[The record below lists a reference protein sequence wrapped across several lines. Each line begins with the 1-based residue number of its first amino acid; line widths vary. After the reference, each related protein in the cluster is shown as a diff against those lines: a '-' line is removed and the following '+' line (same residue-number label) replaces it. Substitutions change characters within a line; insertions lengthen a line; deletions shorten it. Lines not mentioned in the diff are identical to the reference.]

1 MLPQTTNAIKETIHS
16 GHFMVSS
23 FEAEAQD
30 DEYQVAVPV
39 SEEIL
44 TRADINNSKTSLNNL
59 FQCMSVAYRH
69 KLTSP
74 KWNRFKGVRLRWK
87 DKIRLN
93 NLIWR
98 CWHMQFIK
106 KSNYMICQFASPVE
120 IVDIHK
126 QPEAVVLEGKYW
138 KRKFNAVT
146 AEYKKWRLFY
156 RSLLQNGFKE
166 RQKLLNEFLEWQQNN
181 CDIRIDDDYMNFI
194 SDTLFSTV
202 TSNSRIFEFPNARE
216 DKSTTTN
223 IADFIQPSLGQLQP
237 NLDEFMDTIE
247 PLQDLFSP
255 PKLPP
260 VPEECHMSTES
271 SNNLYSQPYGNVNT
285 CYQTNQHSLS
295 LHSELNQLKMT
306 NMRQETT
313 DSSCPLHANSYSTGE
328 NYQSNFPTMFH
339 QSSNGSYQSNN
350 LSYNNIPTGA
360 AQPHHNEMQ
369 IPPPPPVY
377 SFEFNNSNISHE
389 PVLNSNSYNQHQD
402 ISATN
407 TSVMNYGN
415 GSSTNDFKNRT
426 PQVQTYNKFPPIVR
440 NTQDHFVAPKIRQR
454 QRGRQSQ
461 PKQKV
466 MQSSINPSNDNNQS
480 VLLAQLLSSNNMFST
495 PSSTVVSTNMAKFRN
510 TNGSYQTYQ
519 QVPQVPQVPQIPYQ
533 LIQRRARTPD
543 HVLTSYTDHLVYRKP
558 SPVFMNQ
565 SDCNVY
571 NLTPNTRGLIDAVG
585 TPGGIHQLPQI
596 QPRFDIPH
604 GNTQGYSTYRLP
616 QPQEYVNH
624 SVSVMDK
631 PSPTSNQPSPTN
643 NYSQPLNTPIPQSV
657 TSPMACST
665 DLCQKTHS
673 PNQSN
678 ESVNLSQRNGSMS
691 MPTHV
696 MIPGPS
702 RTPYKEH
709 RRVCHINAEQKRRC
723 NIKNG
728 FDMLNMLIPQINQN
742 PNTKMS
748 KAAMLQKGADYIL
761 QLRSERARLYEERQ
775 NLQQQVESLNLAI
788 SNCQAMLPATGA
800 PFSRQRTTKMKEM
813 FDEYVKKRTQENWKF
828 YILSLIAEP
837 LLNSFNSSV
846 STSSYD
852 EMYRTTLQWV
862 EQHCTL
868 GDLRPIAL
876 NALRNLCT
884 STEILSDPSN
894 LPEEINN
901 IIQKSQTKHQSQG
914 NRN

>member
-1 MLPQTTNAIKETIHS
+1 MLSQPNSKSVPETIHS
-16 GHFMVSS
+16 GQFMVSN

-30 DEYQVAVPV
+30 DDYQVAVPV

-44 TRADINNSKTSLNNL
+44 TQADVNNSKTMLNNL
-59 FQCMSVAYRH
+59 FQCMSFAYKQ

-74 KWNRFKGVRLRWK
+74 KWNPFKGVRLRWK

-106 KSNYMICQFASPVE
+106 KNNFMVCQFASPVE
-120 IVDIHK
+120 VVDIHK

-138 KRKFNAVT
+138 KRKLNAVT

-166 RQKLLNEFLEWQQNN
+166 RQKLLNEFLAWQQDNN
-181 CDIRIDDDYMNFI
+181 GDTRIDDDYLNFI

-202 TSNSRIFEFPNARE
+202 VSNQRIFEFPNTRD
-216 DKSTTTN
+216 DKSTK

-255 PKLPP
+255 PKLPA
-260 VPEECHMSTES
+260 VPEECQMPSES
-271 SNNLYSQPYGNVNT
+271 SNSMYNQSYGEVNS
-285 CYQTNQHSLS
+285 CYPTNQHSLT
-295 LHSELNQLKMT
+295 LHSELNQLKMS
-306 NMRQETT
+306 NNRPENS
-313 DSSCPLHANSYSTGE
+313 DPSCPLHASNYSSGE
-328 NYQSNFPTMFH
+328 NFQSNFSTTLYH
-339 QSSNGSYQSNN
+339 QSSTSEYQNSNN
-350 LSYNNIPTGA
+350 SYNNISTTNT
-360 AQPHHNEMQ
+360 QTQHNDLQ
-369 IPPPPPVY
+369 LPIPSSSYPIFDYNASNMEHGSVINSNTY
-377 SFEFNNSNISHE
+377 HQSQNISTSNNS
-389 PVLNSNSYNQHQD
+389 
-402 ISATN
+402 
-407 TSVMNYGN
+407 VMDF
-415 GSSTNDFKNRT
+415 TNDSSSNDYKNRT
-426 PQVQTYNKFPPIVR
+426 PQVQAYSKFPPILR
-440 NTQDHFVAPKIRQR
+440 SSQDNFVTPKIRQR
-454 QRGRQSQ
+454 PRGRQAQS
-461 PKQKV
+461 KQKV
-466 MQSSINPSNDNNQS
+466 ISSNDNGQS
-480 VLLAQLLSSNNMFST
+480 VLLAQLLNNNNNNVFASSN
-495 PSSTVVSTNMAKFRN
+495 TNELPNSMNKFRN
-510 TNGSYQTYQ
+510 NSGSYQSYQ
-519 QVPQVPQVPQIPYQ
+519 QVQQIPYQ

-543 HVLTSYTDHLVYRKP
+543 HVLTSYTDHFVYRKP

-565 SDCNVY
+565 SDCNMY
-571 NLTPNTRGLIDAVG
+571 NLTPNTRGLLDAVG

-604 GNTQGYSTYRLP
+604 NNHSHGYSTYRHP
-616 QPQEYVNH
+616 QNQEYNNH
-624 SVSVMDK
+624 TVLNK
-631 PSPTSNQPSPTN
+631 TPPTNNQPSPPTN
-643 NYSQPLNTPIPQSV
+643 YTQPIITPSPQTHSL
-657 TSPMACST
+657 SPSSITCNS
-665 DLCQKTHS
+665 DICQKTRS
-673 PNQSN
+673 SNQSN
-678 ESVNLSQRNGSMS
+678 ESINLSQRSDTS
-691 MPTHV
+691 ITIPPHA

-742 PNTKMS
+742 PNAKMS

-761 QLRSERARLYEERQ
+761 QLRSERARLYDERQ

-813 FDEYVKKRTQENWKF
+813 FDEYVIKRTQENWKF

-846 STSSYD
+846 STTNYE
-852 EMYRTTLQWV
+852 EMYRTTFQWV

-884 STEILSDPSN
+884 STEILSDPSS
-894 LPEEINN
+894 LPEEIKN
-901 IIQKSQTKHQSQG
+901 IIQNSHKQG
-914 NRN
+914 TRN

>member
-1 MLPQTTNAIKETIHS
+1 
-16 GHFMVSS
+16 MVSN

-59 FQCMSVAYRH
+59 FQCMSFAYRH

-106 KSNYMICQFASPVE
+106 KSSYMICQFASPVE

-166 RQKLLNEFLEWQQNN
+166 RQKLLKEFLEWQKNN
-181 CDIRIDDDYMNFI
+181 NSDIRIDDDYMNFI

-202 TSNSRIFEFPNARE
+202 TSNHRIFEFPNARE
-216 DKSTTTN
+216 DRSTH
-223 IADFIQPSLGQLQP
+223 IADLIQPSLGQLQP

-260 VPEECHMSTES
+260 VPEECQMSTES
-271 SNNLYSQPYGNVNT
+271 SNNLYNQSYGSVNT

-306 NMRQETT
+306 NIRQETT
-313 DSSCPLHANSYSTGE
+313 DSSCPLHAGSYTTEE
-328 NYQSNFPTMFH
+328 NYQSNFSTMFH
-339 QSSNGSYQSNN
+339 QTSNGGEYQSNN
-350 LSYNNIPTGA
+350 HSYNSIPQGTT
-360 AQPHHNEMQ
+360 QTHHNEIQ
-369 IPPPPPVY
+369 LPPPPPAY
-377 SFEFNNSNISHE
+377 PFEFNTSNISHE
-389 PVLNSNSYNQHQD
+389 SVINTNNYNQHQD
-402 ISATN
+402 MSSTN
-407 TSVMNYGN
+407 NTVMTYGN
-415 GSSTNDFKNRT
+415 GSSTNEFKNRT
-426 PQVQTYNKFPPIVR
+426 PQIQTYTKFPPVR
-440 NTQDHFVAPKIRQR
+440 NSHDHFVTPKVRQR
-454 QRGRQSQ
+454 PRGRQTQ
-461 PKQKV
+461 PKQKI
-466 MQSSINPSNDNNQS
+466 MQSNINSSNDNNQS

-495 PSSTVVSTNMAKFRN
+495 PSTTGVSTNMTNMTKFRN
-510 TNGSYQTYQ
+510 TNGSYQSYQ
-519 QVPQVPQVPQIPYQ
+519 QVPQIQQIPYQ

-571 NLTPNTRGLIDAVG
+571 NLTPNTRGLLDAVA

-596 QPRFDIPH
+596 QPRFDIPN
-604 GNTQGYSTYRLP
+604 GNIQSYSTYRFP
-616 QPQEYVNH
+616 QTPQEYVNH
-624 SVSVMDK
+624 SVMDK
-631 PSPTSNQPSPTN
+631 PSPPSNQPSPTN
-643 NYSQPLNTPIPQSV
+643 NYSQPLITPIPQSLTIP

-673 PNQSN
+673 PNQCN
-678 ESVNLSQRNGSMS
+678 ESVNLSQRNGTMS
-691 MPTHV
+691 MPTHA

-761 QLRSERARLYEERQ
+761 QLRAERARLYDERQ

-846 STSSYD
+846 STSSYE

-884 STEILSDPSN
+884 STEILSDPNN
-894 LPEEINN
+894 LPEEIKT
-901 IIQKSQTKHQSQG
+901 IILKNQTNQSQG